1 MLKEKIQLKL
11 NRRKKYEELNKALK
25 DSGESQ
31 ISLTDKDARA
41 LMLANN
47 ISGIGFNIQAAAD
60 AKNKLLIHSHIVC
73 KDSGICTYSSPMPST
88 TPYDNC
94 LSIR

>member
-41 LMLANN
+41 LC
-47 ISGIGFNIQAAAD
+47 IG
-60 AKNKLLIHSHIVC
+60 K
-73 KDSGICTYSSPMPST
+73 
-88 TPYDNC
+88 
-94 LSIR
+94 